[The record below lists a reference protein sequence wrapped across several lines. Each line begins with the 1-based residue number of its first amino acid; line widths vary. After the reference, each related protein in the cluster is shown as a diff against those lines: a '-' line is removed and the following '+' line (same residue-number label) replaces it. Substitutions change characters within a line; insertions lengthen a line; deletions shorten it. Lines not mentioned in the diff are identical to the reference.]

1 EASSASESPY
11 YYNIGAVA
19 ASSVG
24 GVRVFGVASA
34 TNIEASSASE
44 SSYYYNIGAV
54 AASSVG
60 RVRVFG
66 VASATTI
73 EASSAS
79 TVVLLLQHR
88 RSRRL
93 VGGLSES
100 LRRGERHEQIETSSA
115 SESSD
120 YCSIVAVAADS
131 SAVLLVS
138 PRRRARGESS
148 AWRTPRPSRP
158 AAPQSRPITT
168 TVTSQS
174 PSMYPPCCQ
183 RGHVDGLT
191 GSLRRGE
198 RGN

>member
-1 EASSASESPY
+1 RLVGGLSESLRR
-11 YYNIGAVA
+11 GE
-19 ASSVG
+19 
-24 GVRVFGVASA
+24 RHEQ
-34 TNIEASSASE
+34 IEASSASE

-100 LRRGERHEQIETSSA
+100 LRRGERHEQIEASSA
-115 SESSD
+115 SQSS
-120 YCSIVAVAADS
+120 YYYNIGAVAAS
-131 SAVLLVS
+131 SV
-138 PRRRARGESS
+138 G
-148 AWRTPRPSRP
+148 
-158 AAPQSRPITT
+158 
-168 TVTSQS
+168 
-174 PSMYPPCCQ
+174 
-183 RGHVDGLT
+183 
-191 GSLRRGE
+191 
-198 RGN
+198 